1 MPQKHILLITTELR
15 PGGAEKCLA
24 NLACGLDKSK
34 FRCRVVSIWSKPEH
48 RQQRLVEKLGD
59 AGIEIDFLN
68 CDSKLSVFSA
78 VKKLKKIIVEHKID
92 LVQSFLF
99 PGNLVAGIAVS
110 QLAKSQQSSVRL
122 FTGIRVADPSRF
134 RHFVERRATKIAKKI
149 ICVSD
154 SVKQFAEIQM
164 RLPRAKLISIPNGI
178 DAKPI
183 SDSVIST
190 YKDSM
195 RSEWSSFG
203 IDRPFALFVGRLTE
217 QKGLAPF
224 LSEFAKVDDQI
235 PPVDLVFVG
244 DGPIRKTIEGL
255 AAALK
260 HRRCHF
266 VGWQSN
272 PQAFILAA
280 ETLFLPS
287 LWEGMPNVLLET
299 MASARPFVAF
309 SVDGVSEL
317 LNGNIDE
324 PSARNQIQ
332 CVPPGDYQQFFDN
345 LTQVVGNK
353 ELAAQIGMA
362 NQECIAANFSLKK
375 MIAEYEQAYLGF

>member
-1 MPQKHILLITTELR
+1 MPQKQILLITTELR

-48 RQQRLVEKLGD
+48 RQQRLVEKLND
-59 AGIEIDFLN
+59 DGIEVDFLN

-110 QLAKSQQSSVRL
+110 QLAKSRQSSVQL

-134 RHFVERRATKIAKKI
+134 RHFVERRATKVAKKI

-154 SVKQFAEIQM
+154 SVKEFAEIQM
-164 RLPRAKLISIPNGI
+164 RLPREKLISIPNGI
-178 DAKPI
+178 GAKLT
-183 SDSVIST
+183 SDSTVAT
-190 YKDSM
+190 FNDSM
-195 RSEWSSFG
+195 RSELLTFG
-203 IDRPFALFVGRLTE
+203 IDKPFVLFLGRLAE
-217 QKGLAPF
+217 QKGLVPF
-224 LSEFAKVDDQI
+224 LREFARVDDQI

-244 DGPIRKTIEGL
+244 DGPIRKEVESL
-255 AAALK
+255 AVALK

-266 VGWQSN
+266 VGWQAN
-272 PQAFILAA
+272 PQPFILAA
-280 ETLFLPS
+280 ESLFLPS
-287 LWEGMPNVLLET
+287 LWEGMPNALLET
-299 MASARPFVAF
+299 MAAARPFVAF

-317 LNGNIDE
+317 LNHNTE
-324 PSARNQIQ
+324 ERNTETQIQ
-332 CVPPGDYQQFFDN
+332 LVPPGDYKKFFSN
-345 LTQVVGNK
+345 LTQVIGSK
-353 ELAAQIGMA
+353 ELARKIGLA
-362 NQECIAANFSLKK
+362 NQEWIATNFSLEK
-375 MIAEYEQAYLGF
+375 MIADYEQAFLDC